1 MNVEVTIEQDGSF
14 VAAVLQLPRGR
25 VLVST
30 NADPGPVQAYRSMK
44 DWQKAAHPYDVD
56 EEYDSMA
63 DALAAE
69 L

>member
-1 MNVEVTIEQDGSF
+1 MNVEVTIERNGSF

-25 VLVST
+25 VLVT
-30 NADPGPVQAYRSMK
+30 NSADPGPVQAYRSLQ

-63 DALAAE
+63 EALAAE